1 MDNLHW
7 ELSTLYEIGRV
18 LSSSLELDALTQKI
32 ADTAVE
38 LGNAKASWLALHDQ
52 ETGKLVY
59 AASTN
64 LDQQEARALTEDADE
79 WIPFRTGADPEPT
92 VLTDLNAVPALKPLA
107 SKESLGAACAVRI
120 IYMGRVVAVLAV
132 FWERGTRGLAGRI
145 EPVFLLAN
153 QAGAAIQNALLLR
166 DSRRRST
173 ALDAVFNVIQIIGRS
188 PRIKAVLDAIMAHAN
203 RLLGT
208 DRSVIRLVDPDTK
221 ELVVRATYG
230 LKKSAVRRIKFKVG
244 EGLIGRVAEDGNPL
258 VINDVA
264 VEASA
269 LARFRDI
276 GPISSLICVPITLE
290 TKIIGILAVGSSKPK
305 AFTDE
310 ERNLLML
317 LAGQAAIVIEY
328 ARLYEEVNKRLAEQK
343 MLYDMAQRLA
353 SATDVSSL
361 TQYVVNYLT
370 QSFKAKFGSLRLL
383 DETGTILLTG
393 AFYGTTDEYTKI
405 ANENVQMTM
414 DPATPGGQS
423 PAALAIREKRA
434 QYVEDIRKSRK
445 FAVWR
450 DFAGMGGYTSLIC
463 VPLIPVDE
471 PIGVLSLYF
480 ARTRR
485 FQREE
490 LASLQTAVRTA
501 AIAIQRAV
509 LDERLIR
516 EEVTRRALEE
526 VSHLKTEFVSL
537 VSHELRTP
545 LTAIQGYV
553 KLLLAGHTGE
563 LNEIQTEFLNT
574 VSRNT
579 DRLVA
584 LVSDLLDISRIES
597 GRLELVMEPLDL
609 RQVVENEIELLRASA
624 DDKQITIVV
633 DFEENL
639 PKVKADSHRL
649 GQIISNLLSNAIKYS
664 REQSTVKITANQMGK
679 NVLVKVI
686 DSGIGISPEERPR
699 LFQRFYRSEDQRV
712 RSQGGTG
719 LGLAITRYLVEMH
732 GGKIWVES
740 EKGQGSTFSFTI
752 SALPTETK

>member
-230 LKKSAVRRIKFKVG
+230 LKKSAVTRIKFKVG

-269 LARFRDI
+269 LARFKDI

>member
-1 MDNLHW
+1 MDNLQW
-7 ELSTLYEIGRV
+7 ELSTLYEVGRV
-18 LSSSLELDALTQKI
+18 LSSSLELDDLAQKI
-32 ADTAVE
+32 ADSAVE
-38 LGNAKASWLALHDQ
+38 LGRAKASWLALHDH
-52 ETGKLVY
+52 ESGKLVY
-59 AASTN
+59 AASKN
-64 LDQQEARALTEDADE
+64 LDLDDARALTENADE
-79 WIPFRTGADPEPT
+79 WIPFRTGEDPEP
-92 VLTDLNAVPALKPLA
+92 VILTDLSAVPALKTLA
-107 SKESLGAACAVRI
+107 ANASLGAACAVRI

-132 FWERGTRGLAGRI
+132 FWERSTRGLSGRI

-153 QAGAAIQNALLLR
+153 QAGAAIENALLLR
-166 DSRRRST
+166 DSRRRAT
-173 ALDAVFNVIQIIGRS
+173 ALDAVFDVIQIIGRK
-188 PRIKAVLDAIMAHAN
+188 PRVKSVLDAVMAHAN

-221 ELVVRATYG
+221 ELVVGAVCG
-230 LKKSAVRRIKFKVG
+230 LNKSAVHSVRFKVG

-258 VINDVA
+258 VINDVRMQ
-264 VEASA
+264 A
-269 LARFRDI
+269 LALERFRDV
-276 GPISSLICVPITLE
+276 GCISSLMSVPMTLE
-290 TKIIGILAVGSSKPK
+290 NKIIGVLTVGNSKPK
-305 AFTDE
+305 VFTDE

-317 LAGQAAIVIEY
+317 LASQAAIVIEY
-328 ARLYEEVNKRLAEQK
+328 ARLYEQVNKRLAEQR
-343 MLYDMAQRLA
+343 MLYDMAEHLA

-361 TQYVVNYLT
+361 MRYVVTYLT
-370 QSFKAKFGSLRLL
+370 NSFRAKFGSLRLL

-393 AFYGTTDEYTKI
+393 AFYGTTDEYTRI
-405 ANENVQMTM
+405 ANENVQMTL
-414 DPATPGGQS
+414 DPATPGGRS
-423 PAALAIREKRA
+423 PAAAAIREKRA
-434 QYVEDIRKSRK
+434 QYVEDIRRSRR
-445 FAVWR
+445 FAAWR
-450 DFAGMGGYTSLIC
+450 DFAGMRGYTSLIC
-463 VPLIPVDE
+463 LPLIPVDE

-485 FQREE
+485 FQHEE
-490 LASLQTAVRTA
+490 LATLQTAVRTS

-584 LVSDLLDISRIES
+584 LVNDLLDISRIES
-597 GRLELVMEPLDL
+597 GRLELVIEPLNL
-609 RQVVENEIELLRASA
+609 HEVVESEIESLRGLA
-624 DDKQITIVV
+624 DGKRVRIVV
-633 DFEENL
+633 DLEEGL

-664 REQSTVKITANQMGK
+664 PDDSTVKITANRMGK

-686 DSGIGISPEERPR
+686 DSGIGISPEERSR
-699 LFQRFYRSEDQRV
+699 LFQRFYRSDDQRV

-752 SALPTETK
+752 PAFQAETT